1 MQVVDTTKP
10 AKWGAPAFYNA
21 TGGGIGLSIGGG
33 SFDITTL
40 VTSDLG
46 AGELVSGKG
55 ILGSSK
61 ATAVAGSTGNV
72 NITASKNASFITN
85 AKPENGLFA
94 GADLGGIEIDFK
106 L

>member
-1 MQVVDTTKP
+1 MQVVDTPKP
-10 AKWGAPAFYNA
+10 AKWGAPALYNA

-33 SFDITTL
+33 SFDIITL

-46 AGELVSGKG
+46 AGELVSGKV

-72 NITASKNASFITN
+72 NIAESKNASFITLCK
-85 AKPENGLFA
+85 A
-94 GADLGGIEIDFK
+94 
-106 L
+106 

>member
-1 MQVVDTTKP
+1 M
-10 AKWGAPAFYNA
+10 GAPAFYNA
-21 TGGGIGLSIGGG
+21 TGWGIGLSIGGG
-33 SFDITTL
+33 SFDIITL

-46 AGELVSGKG
+46 TGELVSGKV

-72 NITASKNASFITN
+72 NIVESKNTSLITY
-85 AKPENGLFA
+85 AKPEDGLFA